1 MNSISIYK
9 IGTNKGAPRVYLE
22 GRVLSRSNFIKG
34 KRYDVKINVDDTKI
48 TLSLAENGSR
58 VVSHKAS
65 GNGDSPVIDINSHSA
80 LQIFEG
86 LTSVRVVMTGT
97 EIILM
102 PLDTQVRI
110 KRRLDRLRSHMA
122 NGSITAASISHGG
135 GVLSH
140 ALHTGLKNVGIK
152 SELLLAN
159 DIRPEVL
166 DQALAQNDAWSDKTI
181 YAAAPMQELAYDRS
195 VSLPEV
201 DILEAGLPCQS
212 ASVSGRAKTGISL
225 PEANEI
231 YGHLVIPFIALIAR
245 LNPAVI
251 LYENVIPW
259 RNTASMHMLRTTLK
273 EMGYE
278 LHETDIKGEEW
289 NVLEHRN
296 RMALVAVTKDIK
308 FDFADLI
315 RPTPVVQRVGDILED
330 IPDNDPSWKEMKYL
344 FDKQE
349 RDIAEGKGFEM
360 NIGDESS
367 FRINTL
373 GKGYAKCRS
382 TEYKL
387 RSNTTGLLRQLTPV
401 EHARVKT
408 IPSHLILGASN
419 TLAHEIL
426 GQSILYRPFSNLAEL
441 LGASLK
447 AFSNFEAVE
456 APQCSP
462 VAYQPIQLD
471 LLAA

>member
-22 GRVLSRSNFIKG
+22 GGVLSRSNFIKG

-110 KRRLDRLRSHMA
+110 KRRLERLRNHMA
-122 NGSITAASISHGG
+122 KGSITAASISHGG

-140 ALHTGLKNVGIK
+140 ALHTGLKNAGIK
-152 SELLLAN
+152 SELVLAN

-195 VSLPEV
+195 ISLPEV

-245 LNPAVI
+245 LNPSVI

-259 RNTASMHMLRTTLK
+259 RNTASMHMLRTSLK
-273 EMGYE
+273 EMGYQ
-278 LHETDIKGEEW
+278 LHEGDIKGEEW

-296 RMALVAVTKDIK
+296 RMTMVAVTEGIQ

-315 RPTPVVQRVGDILED
+315 KPEPVSQRVGDILED
-330 IPDNDPSWKEMKYL
+330 ISDNDPSWRDMKYL
-344 FDKQE
+344 FEKQD
-349 RDIAEGKGFEM
+349 RDIADGKGFKM
-360 NIGDESS
+360 NIGDSNS
-367 FRINTL
+367 NKVGTL
-373 GKGYAKCRS
+373 CKGYAKCRS
-382 TEYKL
+382 TEFKL
-387 RSNTTGLLRQLTPV
+387 RSETTGLLRQLTPV

-408 IPSHLILGASN
+408 IPPHLILGASN

-426 GQSILYRPFSNLAEL
+426 GQSILYRPFSKLAEL
-441 LGASLK
+441 LGASLMD
-447 AFSNFEAVE
+447 FSHPGASLDLQVHT
-456 APQCSP
+456 ATHL
-462 VAYQPIQLD
+462 PIQLD